1 MEKPQKERPP
11 SLEKN
16 IRLSFVVPC
25 FNEETTIALFY
36 EEAIKCLALI
46 KSADPEFIFVDD
58 GSKDNTLNI
67 LRKLAGEDKR
77 VHYLSFSRNFG
88 KEAAMLAGLRS
99 ASGDYIVTMDVDGQD
114 PLSLV
119 PQMLQS
125 VINGGCDCAATRR
138 VNRAGEPPV
147 RSFLAKCFYSLMK
160 KITDTEVV
168 DGARD
173 FRLMNR
179 KYLDALLTLPER
191 NRFSKGIFPWLG
203 FNTKWFEYENIERN
217 AGETKWSFWKLFL
230 YSLDGIIAFS
240 TKPLAI
246 ASVCGILIFLTSI
259 AATIFVVIR
268 KFVLE
273 LPDTGYSS
281 LMCVILFVGGIQ
293 LFTTGILGQYLAKI
307 YTEIKQRPHYLI
319 REHG

>member
-1 MEKPQKERPP
+1 M
-11 SLEKN
+11 EKN
-16 IRLSFVVPC
+16 ICLSFVVPC
-25 FNEETTIALFY
+25 LNEETTVRLFY
-36 EEAIKCLALI
+36 EEALKCLE
-46 KSADPEFIFVDD
+46 SMTGVTPEFIFVDD
-58 GSKDNTLNI
+58 GSKDNTLQI
-67 LRKLAGEDKR
+67 LQHLAGEDKR

-88 KEAAMLAGLRS
+88 KEAAILAGLRS
-99 ASGDYIVTMDVDGQD
+99 AKGEVIAAMDVDGQD

-119 PQMLQS
+119 PQMFQS
-125 VINGGCDCAATRR
+125 VINDGYDCAAARR
-138 VNRAGEPPV
+138 INRSGEPPL
-147 RSFLAKCFYSLMK
+147 RSFLARCFYMVMK
-160 KITDTEVV
+160 KITDVEVV

-203 FNTKWFEYENIERN
+203 FKTKWFEYENIERN

-246 ASVCGILIFLTSI
+246 ASVCGFLLFLTSI

-268 KFVLE
+268 KFVLD
-273 LPDTGYSS
+273 LPDTGWSS
-281 LMCVILFVGGIQ
+281 LMCVILFVSGIQ

-307 YTEIKQRPHYLI
+307 YTEIKQRPYYLI
-319 REHG
+319 REER

>member
-1 MEKPQKERPP
+1 LKKLQEEKVP
-11 SLEKN
+11 LDKN

-25 FNEETTIALFY
+25 FNEETTVKLFY
-36 EEAIKCLALI
+36 EEALKCLEVMTGVE
-46 KSADPEFIFVDD
+46 PEFIFVDD
-58 GSKDNTLNI
+58 GSKDNTLQI

-99 ASGDYIVTMDVDGQD
+99 AGGEYIVTMDVDGQD

-125 VINGGCDCAATRR
+125 VIQCGGYDCAATRR
-138 VNRAGEPPV
+138 VNRSGEPPI
-147 RSFLAKCFYSLMK
+147 RSFLARRFYSLMK
-160 KITDTEVV
+160 KITDVEVV

-203 FNTKWFEYENIERN
+203 FRTKWFEYENIERN

-246 ASVCGILIFLTSI
+246 ASVCGFLLFLASI
-259 AATIFVVIR
+259 AGTIVVIIH
-268 KFVLE
+268 KLVLK
-273 LPDTGYSS
+273 LPDTGWSS
-281 LMCVILFVGGIQ
+281 LVCIILFVSGIQ

-319 REHG
+319 REHQ